1 MSELYFQAGD
11 GKLAHSGSAIIYSK
25 EPNEDLFSLGQQQP
39 SIDFK
44 AVATL
49 VVSHEFNMAPF
60 VVVDTEQRK
69 IFVFGDI
76 VAKVDGV
83 KLDGSTTTTFIES
96 AIEPNASVTCGHG
109 AEISGQL
116 NDGWA
121 RASGF
126 SWGAGSVDAQAQVP
140 RVEKTETVSSA
151 PVATAITQPEP
162 VKEVIEPTVS
172 DEQDVETEIVPV
184 PPEVALLR
192 DAQPDPID
200 QGGPITSQDQ
210 VEESRN
216 EPLLSVMPQPLDEPV
231 GRIDE
236 LDPLADPGIS
246 LESIGAP
253 EAVTDNTSPPVL
265 PPPAETP
272 SVEQMPALEPEPT
285 AEPKLENPAAEQQSP
300 QTELVPPPPSGV
312 PLLQSPDG
320 RSEPTIGLTPPV
332 QSDGHTLQLDD
343 GQQIAVAAGVYVG
356 RHPSKNGLPDGY
368 RGVTVSGDQVSR
380 VHWELIVDADGA
392 LVRDLGSSS
401 GTEVELNGRRSDA
414 TEAGIRI
421 SSGTKILF
429 ADRSATYELA

>member
-25 EPNEDLFSLGQQQP
+25 GLNEDLFSLGRQQP

-44 AVATL
+44 ALATL

-76 VAKVDGV
+76 VANVDGV
-83 KLDGSTTTTFIES
+83 ELDGSTTTTFIES
-96 AIEPNASVTCGHG
+96 AIERDASVTCGHG

-140 RVEKTETVSSA
+140 RVE
-151 PVATAITQPEP
+151 QPEP
-162 VKEVIEPTVS
+162 VSSVPEATPIAQPVPVEEVVEPAVGV
-172 DEQDVETEIVPV
+172 EQAVEASGGDASPDGLGEVVETQMVPV
-184 PPEVALLR
+184 PPVVAPLS
-192 DAQPDPID
+192 DVEPD
-200 QGGPITSQDQ
+200 
-210 VEESRN
+210 E
-216 EPLLSVMPQPLDEPV
+216 M
-231 GRIDE
+231 
-236 LDPLADPGIS
+236 DPLADPGIS
-246 LESIGAP
+246 LEAIGAP
-253 EAVTDNTSPPVL
+253 EVVTDNTAPPLLPTPIETSPF
-265 PPPAETP
+265 
-272 SVEQMPALEPEPT
+272 EQMPELEPEPT
-285 AEPKLENPAAEQQSP
+285 AEPKLENPASEQQAP
-300 QTELVPPPPSGV
+300 QTALIPPPPSGI
-312 PLLQSPDG
+312 PLLQSTEG

-332 QSDGHTLQLDD
+332 QSDRHILRFDD
-343 GQQIAVAAGVYVG
+343 GQQIAFAAGVYVG

-368 RGVTVSGDQVSR
+368 LGVTVSGDRVSR
-380 VHWELIVDADGA
+380 VHWELIVEADVV

-401 GTEVELNGRRSDA
+401 GTVVELDGRRRVA

-421 SSGTKILF
+421 STGAKIHF
-429 ADRSATYELA
+429 ADRCATYELA